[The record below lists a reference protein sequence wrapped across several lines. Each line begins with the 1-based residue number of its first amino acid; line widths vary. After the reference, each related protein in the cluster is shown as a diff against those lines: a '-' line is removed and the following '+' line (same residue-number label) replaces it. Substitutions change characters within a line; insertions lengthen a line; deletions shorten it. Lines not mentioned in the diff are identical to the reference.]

1 MADRAQ
7 EDGRP
12 VVIYVLTW
20 LLAYMALRD
29 VSGVLLTMHKV
40 PWWAHPAELGLL
52 VVRGGGAALA
62 ARWVWEQRRA
72 GLRLAAAWMVGFG
85 VALPLAM
92 FTWDPFATLRG
103 PLILSAPA
111 LLPLAWA
118 AWRVPWR

>member
-1 MADRAQ
+1 
-7 EDGRP
+7 
-12 VVIYVLTW
+12 
-20 LLAYMALRD
+20 
-29 VSGVLLTMHKV
+29 
-40 PWWAHPAELGLL
+40 
-52 VVRGGGAALA
+52 
-62 ARWVWEQRRA
+62 
-72 GLRLAAAWMVGFG
+72 